1 MQQLLINELAETL
14 EINQSEDA
22 ELVFDGCDDASLNI
36 SVGENVESS
45 LIVLVKKAHQID
57 LHVECES
64 NSKVNLFL
72 MNENTEALKLIN
84 HTEVNEGAELT
95 LSFAEFNEA
104 ESSITSMVKLAGRN
118 ASCQMNSAILSKHSK
133 NLVMT
138 VHHQASNTHSN
149 MNHSGVLL
157 EGGKLLID
165 ATGKIDKGA
174 KGAKSHQKSRALTFD
189 QPKSATVLPQ
199 LLIDENDVEASH
211 ATSVGQIDENQ
222 MYYLQSRGLTKAQA
236 TQLITL
242 GALMPIA
249 EVLSDATIKADMKT
263 KIEAKVNEVCSM

>member
-1 MQQLLINELAETL
+1 MINELAETL
-14 EINQSEDA
+14 EINQSQSVQLIVDSA
-22 ELVFDGCDDASLNI
+22 EECHLCVN
-36 SVGENVESS
+36 VKENVHCA
-45 LIVLVKKAHQID
+45 LVLTIQNAPQIELK
-57 LHVECES
+57 LHCGQAS
-64 NSKVNLFL
+64 QVNLFV
-72 MNENTEALKLIN
+72 MNESASKVVLNQTA
-84 HTEVNEGAELT
+84 EVKEDGLLT

-104 ESSITSMVKLAGRN
+104 ASSITSTVELAGTAAECN
-118 ASCQMNSAILSKHSK
+118 MNSALLCKMEK
-133 NLVMT
+133 EMVMMI
-138 VHHQASNTHSN
+138 HHKASLTSSH

-157 EGGKLLID
+157 EGGKLFVD
-165 ATGKIDKGA
+165 ATGKIDRGA
-174 KGAKSHQKSRALTFD
+174 KGSKSHQKSRALTFD

-222 MYYLQSRGLTKAQA
+222 MYYLQSRGLSKSQA

-249 EVLSDATIKADMKT
+249 EVLEDETLKAQMKM